1 MLEKNSNKFFNKLP
15 RLFFISVVPTCKI
28 YCKNIPFSYQPLS
41 LCLVTS
47 LLPTLHHPSP
57 RKTTIIS
64 LVHVTPSLLI
74 YHNPRSQKH
83 HTDKLGGGL
92 NTVKHRYLEVGGG
105 GSLTKLYLGSEISES
120 CLRFLYQQ
128 ILLFILEYHT
138 CVHQFKGTTCV
149 ILFGFSIFIGYLYTE

>member
-64 LVHVTPSLLI
+64 LVHVTPSLLL

-83 HTDKLGGGL
+83 TLISWG
-92 NTVKHRYLEVGGG
+92 VGGG
-105 GSLTKLYLGSEISES
+105 D
-120 CLRFLYQQ
+120 
-128 ILLFILEYHT
+128 
-138 CVHQFKGTTCV
+138 
-149 ILFGFSIFIGYLYTE
+149 